1 MGKRIEPLLYRLHFY
16 QEGKRITLHAKHII
30 INEAMPGFVGVEE
43 LVFDDSA
50 AGIINSTDEKL
61 KAEFRDVKSFYI
73 ACHDMI
79 RIDEVNAKG
88 ESKITETPK
97 EQGSNIIKPPA
108 FGRILTPHFPGQ
120 D

>member
-1 MGKRIEPLLYRLHFY
+1 MGKRIEPILYRLHFY
-16 QEGKRITLHAKHII
+16 QEGKRITLYAKHII

-50 AGIINSTDEKL
+50 AGIINSADEKL
-61 KAEFRDVKSFYI
+61 KSEFSDVKSFYI
-73 ACHDMI
+73 WYHDII
-79 RIDEVNAKG
+79 RIDEVTHAK
-88 ESKITETPK
+88 EANIAETPK
-97 EQGSNIIKPPA
+97 EQGSNIIRPPA